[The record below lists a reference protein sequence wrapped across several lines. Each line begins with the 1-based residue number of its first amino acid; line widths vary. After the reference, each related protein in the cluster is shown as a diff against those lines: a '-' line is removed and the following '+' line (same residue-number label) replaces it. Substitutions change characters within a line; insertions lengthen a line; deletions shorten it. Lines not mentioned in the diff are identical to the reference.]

1 MEGRPPCRPARTQPW
16 SAHRQ
21 ICGPDGAGPS
31 IYDQEDGVIL
41 DSPNSIDD
49 GSEILRSAK
58 YAFFQKQR
66 SLGFRRVLRIVGDQY
81 ERRFRFGAKLQ
92 EQLDDGVARM
102 LIQI

>member
-1 MEGRPPCRPARTQPW
+1 MDTDSHGCGGPEGDSLVANGGLM
-16 SAHRQ
+16 HRQ

-31 IYDQEDGVIL
+31 IYDQEDGVFL
-41 DSPNSIDD
+41 NSPSSIDD

-92 EQLDDGVARM
+92 EQLDDGV
-102 LIQI
+102 